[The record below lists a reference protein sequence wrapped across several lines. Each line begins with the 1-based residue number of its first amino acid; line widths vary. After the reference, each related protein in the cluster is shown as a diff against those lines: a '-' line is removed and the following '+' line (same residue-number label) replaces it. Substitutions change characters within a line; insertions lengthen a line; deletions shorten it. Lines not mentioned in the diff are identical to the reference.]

1 MLWLLAELSIL
12 ACDLPDVLGS
22 ALALRLLFGMSL
34 LTGIAVT
41 AFDTLIV
48 LGLKGKGF
56 REPIS
61 FACCP
66 PHPRGSEFR
75 RPG

>member
-48 LGLKGKGF
+48 LGLKGKGL
-56 REPIS
+56 RITAS
-61 FACCP
+61 RAL
-66 PHPRGSEFR
+66 
-75 RPG
+75 